1 MSEFYWALA
10 IGAIGA
16 LPGLFFALN
25 GFAEPIKPTD
35 LKNSAR
41 VRNLLWLVT
50 GAVGV
55 ILADWRRIA
64 GSAPDAGFLLVSY
77 LLGAIAGAIFGL
89 SMIVV
94 FLALSIRYTN
104 RLRGGIEPLPY
115 SLIVD
120 YLHHGYSHYQQVR
133 SKHQEARSVRVAE
146 IDREVQRALQRARDE
161 RTEREKSERLARMER
176 DSIVQDVIAGLVH
189 GIAAVLAEAD
199 PNRRRERQNEVID
212 AILDGLKVAVLN
224 QVRSDFEGLRIR
236 VNHMNFIPIAAATE
250 EQRMAAL
257 FRFGDEDRYTGLLVL
272 HRVAAGSAL
281 ETIVLPVDGR
291 VSDRDT
297 LLPGAPEAFVLGK
310 AAIINSRSVKCNPGI
325 NRATQVAIRRF
336 FEGVEFESV
345 VSIPISSRF
354 GPLGVINIESNR
366 CDLLGEGEEIGKAV
380 CTTLQPFAALLS
392 RVF

>member
-16 LPGLFFALN
+16 LLGLFFSLN

-55 ILADWRRIA
+55 ILADWKRLA
-64 GSAPDAGFLLVSY
+64 GSAPEAGFLLVSY
-77 LLGAIAGAIFGL
+77 LLGAITGAILGL
-89 SMIVV
+89 LVIVL
-94 FLALSIRYTN
+94 FLALSIRHAN
-104 RLRGGIEPLPY
+104 RQRNGLDQLPY
-115 SLIVD
+115 RLIID
-120 YLHHGYSHYQQVR
+120 YLHHGYGHFQQMWA
-133 SKHQEARSVRVAE
+133 KHEEARSIRQAQ
-146 IDREVQRALQRARDE
+146 IDQEVQRALQQALRR
-161 RTEREKSERLARMER
+161 ERLARMER
-176 DSIVQDVIAGLVH
+176 DASVQDVIAALVH
-189 GIAAVLAEAD
+189 GIAAVLAEPD
-199 PNRRRERQNEVID
+199 PERRRERQNEVID

-236 VNHMNFIPIAAATE
+236 VNHMNFIPIVDTTE
-250 EQRMAAL
+250 EQRTAAL

-272 HRVAAGSAL
+272 HRAAGGSAL
-281 ETIVLPVDGR
+281 ETVVLPVDGR
-291 VSDRDT
+291 VSDRGT

-310 AAIINSRSVKCNPGI
+310 AAIINSRSIRCGHGI
-325 NRATQVAIRRF
+325 NRATQAAIRKF
-336 FEGVEFESV
+336 FEAVDFESV
-345 VSIPISSRF
+345 ASIPISSKS
-354 GPLGVINIESNR
+354 GPMGVINIESNR

-392 RVF
+392 RVL